1 MQMTGQRVLPVP
13 PAEAWAA
20 LNDPEMLKACIPG
33 CESIVLTEPLRY
45 ELVMAARIGPVAAR
59 FKGRLTQSDVVEP
72 QSYRIEF
79 DGQGGAAGFGKGSAA
94 VRLSPVDAATQL
106 DYEVSAQVGGK
117 IAQVGSRLV
126 DSAARKIADDFFACF
141 EAKLVE
147 RVRAAAAG
155 AAAPV
160 PAQPE
165 PAQAGPVQAE
175 PAQPV
180 PSQPAPAEGRAAEG
194 VASPPAPAPAPAR
207 STADAARRNRWI
219 GFAIGFALA
228 VALLWWISR

>member
-72 QSYRIEF
+72 RSYRIEF

-147 RVRAAAAG
+147 RVRSAAAG

-160 PAQPE
+160 PAQ
-165 PAQAGPVQAE
+165 AE

-180 PSQPAPAEGRAAEG
+180 PSPPAPAEGRAAGG
-194 VASPPAPAPAPAR
+194 VASPPAPAPSA
-207 STADAARRNRWI
+207 ADAAQRNRWI
-219 GFAIGFALA
+219 GWAIGVALA